1 MADEV
6 EWARL
11 TGPEIRAV
19 AARPD
24 ALAVLPIGSLEQHGP
39 HLPVITD
46 TASASAA
53 SVRAARLVSGQI
65 PVLVL
70 PGLWTGMSEHH
81 LPFGGT
87 ISLNFSEL
95 QGVLRGIVRSLRA
108 IGFARL
114 LIVNGHGGNVEPLA
128 VAARELAH
136 EYGLAVIACTPW
148 YLTRARVSE
157 VAETAETP
165 AHACEGETSMMMAI
179 APDLVRTDRF
189 EEAVQQRPEPV
200 PKYDGFSR
208 FWSFSERAPVTGV
221 RGDPRPS
228 TALKGERFLDIH
240 AEALAKAML
249 DKPMWSKPDPVW
261 DPGRGQ
267 GNTAGHAAG

>member
-1 MADEV
+1 MRRASSSGRADVPSGGACDEV

-19 AARPD
+19 AARTG

-53 SVRAARLVSGQI
+53 AIRAARLVAGEM

-95 QGVLRGIVRSLRA
+95 QGVLRGVVRSLRA

-136 EYGLAVIACTPW
+136 EFGLPVVACTPW
-148 YLTRARVSE
+148 Y
-157 VAETAETP
+157 
-165 AHACEGETSMMMAI
+165 
-179 APDLVRTDRF
+179 PDPRQGR
-189 EEAVQQRPEPV
+189 RH
-200 PKYDGFSR
+200 
-208 FWSFSERAPVTGV
+208 
-221 RGDPRPS
+221 RGDGGDAGACLR
-228 TALKGERFLDIH
+228 
-240 AEALAKAML
+240 
-249 DKPMWSKPDPVW
+249 
-261 DPGRGQ
+261 GRDLRDDGDR
-267 GNTAGHAAG
+267 AGSGADRQVRRGGAAAAGAGAAL

>member
-1 MADEV
+1 MTDQV
-6 EWARL
+6 EWAKL
-11 TGPEIRAV
+11 TGPEIRSV
-19 AARPD
+19 AAQKD

-53 SVRAARLVSGQI
+53 AIRAAQLVAGDL

-87 ISLNFSEL
+87 ISLNYSEL
-95 QGVLRGIVRSLRA
+95 AGVLRGVVRSLRA

-136 EYGLAVIACTPW
+136 EFGLPVVACTPW
-148 YLTRARVSE
+148 YLTRAAVATI
-157 VAETAETP
+157 AETAETP

-179 APDLVRTDRF
+179 APELVRTDKF
-189 EEAVQQRPEPV
+189 DEAVRQRPEPM
-200 PKYDGFSR
+200 PKYDGLSR

-228 TALKGERFLDIH
+228 TAEKGERFLDVH
-240 AEALAKAML
+240 AEALAEAMR
-249 DKPMWSKPDPVW
+249 DKGLWRRPDPVW
-261 DPGRGQ
+261 SPGRGQ
-267 GNTAGHAAG
+267 GNTAGHADD